1 MQQLF
6 VFLVDS
12 FVCVSR
18 TLTFIGLFYYNRD
31 MSTKSNISNKQ
42 RIAYAF
48 TRIWFCLMLGA
59 ALFTIIFYCLPLQ
72 NRETFGTDYSDFA
85 EGWTTENGTPA
96 DFSHISGLYTVSKKV
111 PALSRDMTLFFF
123 YKSTN
128 VSVLIGGRPVHE
140 TMQPKGAFFGDT
152 PGASYASFPIYR
164 EDSGKVI
171 TLVINNPYSD
181 GSGKISHMYIG
192 RSADIL
198 DSRIRAKAPGFAISF
213 LIASLGL
220 AFILFYLP
228 LRKKH
233 IIGSEM
239 LYLGLFALIVGVF
252 MLTDN
257 RMLQL
262 LLGNGHIYHTIAEMS
277 MTLITIP
284 LFLYLGKMYKEYSR
298 KMVQGTCLLGVIDFT
313 VCFSLNLSGIKDY
326 HESLTLTHITYG
338 LSIAVVIYAILKG
351 IYKDRRQYL
360 KNNFYHNIG
369 ILCLC
374 FAVGLDMLLLW
385 FGSAPETS
393 FFTRIGVLLFL
404 MMEAIQVTLRLL
416 ENYQEG
422 VRTQLLSRLAY
433 HDGLTDLLNRTSYME
448 ELKKLE
454 ESHGFHVLLA
464 LYDVNNLKFVN
475 DTYGHQNGDEMIRRV
490 ADALREN
497 LGPLGKCYRIGGDEF
512 VFLSTVSDSEK
523 EFLALQKQFEK
534 ALGSL
539 TLPDGTT
546 HPITVAM
553 GYSVLAH
560 NMLRSMDDVV
570 READA
575 KMYEAKRKMKSV
587 ADNSREDV

>member
-1 MQQLF
+1 MMKK
-6 VFLVDS
+6 
-12 FVCVSR
+12 
-18 TLTFIGLFYYNRD
+18 TP
-31 MSTKSNISNKQ
+31 ISNKH
-42 RIAYAF
+42 RISYTF
-48 TRIWFCLMLGA
+48 TRIFFCLMLCA
-59 ALFTIIFYCLPLQ
+59 AVSATLFYFLPRQ
-72 NRETFGTDYSDFA
+72 NREPFGTDYSDFS
-85 EGWTTENGTPA
+85 EGWTTEDGSYA
-96 DFSHISGLYTVSKKV
+96 DFSHISGLYTVSRQI
-111 PALSRDMTLFFF
+111 PTLSRDMTLFFF
-123 YKSTN
+123 HKSTN
-128 VSVLIGGRPVHE
+128 VSVRIDGRTIYE
-140 TMQPKGAFFGDT
+140 TMQPEGAFFGST
-152 PGASYASFPIYR
+152 PGASYVSVPVYR
-164 EDSGKVI
+164 EDSGSVI
-171 TLVINNPYSD
+171 TLVINNPYND
-181 GSGKISHMYIG
+181 GSGKISHMYLG

-198 DSRIRAKAPGFAISF
+198 DSRIRNKAPGFAISF
-213 LIASLGL
+213 LIASLGI

-239 LYLGLFALIVGVF
+239 FYLGLFALTVGIF

-262 LLGNGHIYHTIAEMS
+262 ILGNGHIYHTVAEMF

-284 LFLYLGKMYKEYSR
+284 LFLYLGKMYTEYSA

-313 VCFSLNLSGIKDY
+313 VCFCMNLSGIRDY
-326 HESLTLTHITYG
+326 HESLRLTHITYG
-338 LSIAVVIYAILKG
+338 LSIAVVIYAIIKG
-351 IYKDRRQYL
+351 FLRDRHQYL

-416 ENYQEG
+416 ANYQEG

-454 ESHGFHVLLA
+454 ESHSFHVLLA
-464 LYDVNNLKFVN
+464 LYDVNNLKYVN
-475 DTYGHQNGDEMIRRV
+475 DTYGHQSGDEMIRRV
-490 ADALREN
+490 ADALREH

-512 VFLSTVSDSEK
+512 VFLSTASDSEK
-523 EFLALQKQFEK
+523 EFLSLQKQFEE
-534 ALGSL
+534 ALGNL
-539 TLPDGTT
+539 TLPGDTT
-546 HPITVAM
+546 YPITVAM

-575 KMYEAKRKMKSV
+575 NMYEAKRKMKS
-587 ADNSREDV
+587 ADKNLR